1 MVEAR
6 DRDRARI
13 RARVRARVRDRI
25 GVRIGLGLWFGLGFG
40 SGLGF
45 GFEQSGVP
53 VGGDVDGHDE
63 VGRGARGGEHAR
75 ARGGL
80 VERALVVLG

>member
-1 MVEAR
+1 MEAR
-6 DRDRARI
+6 DRDRVRVRARA
-13 RARVRARVRDRI
+13 RARVRGRI
-25 GVRIGLGLWFGLGFG
+25 RVRIGLGLWFGLGFG

>member
-1 MVEAR
+1 MEAR
-6 DRDRARI
+6 DRDRV
-13 RARVRARVRDRI
+13 RVRARLRDRVRGRI
-25 GVRIGLGLWFGLGFG
+25 RVRIGLGLWFGLRVG
-40 SGLGF
+40 SGLGL
-45 GFEQSGVP
+45 GFERCGVP

>member
-1 MVEAR
+1 MAEAR
-6 DRDRARI
+6 DRD
-13 RARVRARVRDRI
+13 RARVRARVRDRMR
-25 GVRIGLGLWFGLGFG
+25 VRIGLGLWFGSGFG
-40 SGLGF
+40 SGLGL
-45 GFEQSGVP
+45 GFEPPGVP